1 MKGGLERERGGN
13 QGNGKGERK
22 GRGRWK
28 GKRKGNW
35 DTGREMGNGEKGYRE
50 SGQNVFRPS
59 WGVGA
64 KGRGKEKGERGEER
78 GGYREGK
85 REEKEG

>member
-1 MKGGLERERGGN
+1 MRGKEEETE
-13 QGNGKGERK
+13 GNGKGKGK

-35 DTGREMGNGEKGYRE
+35 DKGREMGNGGKGYRE

-59 WGVGA
+59 WVQACSATAGL
-64 KGRGKEKGERGEER
+64 
-78 GGYREGK
+78 K
-85 REEKEG
+85 RVPF

>member
-1 MKGGLERERGGN
+1 MKGGPERERGGN
-13 QGNGKGERK
+13 QGHGKGKGK

-35 DTGREMGNGEKGYRE
+35 DKGREMGNVGKGYRE

-59 WGVGA
+59 
-64 KGRGKEKGERGEER
+64 
-78 GGYREGK
+78 
-85 REEKEG
+85 